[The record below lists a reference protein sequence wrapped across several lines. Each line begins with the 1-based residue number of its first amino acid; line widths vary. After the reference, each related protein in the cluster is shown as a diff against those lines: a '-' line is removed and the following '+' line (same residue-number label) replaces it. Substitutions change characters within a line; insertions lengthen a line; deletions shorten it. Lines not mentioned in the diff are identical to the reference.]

1 VSKTEM
7 KVQMALRLPVPAF
20 YLMFLLCSP
29 CFGQDALQLFQKMQ
43 GALGGAGKIAAVRD
57 FEQSVRADAWDF
69 GGNPMGVVRKRVR
82 FVRPS
87 YLRIDQVG
95 QRDTYVLYFDGTSGW
110 EILPDGTVADLK
122 GDELSFARNYLYGLD
137 LNVWLAD
144 RDPHY
149 VIGSPG
155 PSILTITA
163 KDNSFPGNEIT
174 LNRTSFLPVKE
185 RGTAHSDPN
194 HPVSDETN
202 FGQWRVVAGVEFPGL
217 ITKLHNGKKLAEI
230 TVEQTK
236 LNSGLKVADLAIMPS
251 DKEPVM
257 SQQ

>member
-1 VSKTEM
+1 M

>member
-1 VSKTEM
+1 M
-7 KVQMALRLPVPAF
+7 KRLSHLHLVTIPV
-20 YLMFLLCSP
+20 LLGLLCSP
-29 CFGQDALQLFQKMQ
+29 SFGQDALHLFHKMQ
-43 GALGGAGKIAAVRD
+43 GALGGAEKIAAVRD

-122 GDELSFARNYLYGLD
+122 GDELNFARNYLYGLD

-155 PSILTITA
+155 PNIITIMA

-174 LNRTSFLPVKE
+174 LNPATFLPVKE
-185 RGTAHSDPN
+185 KGMAHPDPN
-194 HPVSDETN
+194 HPVSDETI
-202 FGQWRVVAGVEFPGL
+202 FGQWQVVVGVKFPGL

-236 LNSGLKVADLAIMPS
+236 LDGGLKAADLAIKPS
-251 DKEPVM
+251 DKKPVM
-257 SQQ
+257 R